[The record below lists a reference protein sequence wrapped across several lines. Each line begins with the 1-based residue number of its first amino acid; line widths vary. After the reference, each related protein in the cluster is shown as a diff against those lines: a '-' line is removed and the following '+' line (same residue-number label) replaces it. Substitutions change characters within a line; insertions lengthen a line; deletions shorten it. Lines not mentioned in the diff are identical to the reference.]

1 MNSADSIQA
10 QSTFANALLHTPL
23 EVEKMEKG
31 DCSTVNNDPSLKS
44 KNIYKNP
51 VTPEQHSK
59 VRQVDMLGKIVL
71 TLFFCSALIAFISLG
86 QLMVT
91 PTFVLMVLAVTLGT
105 YADFIE
111 NYYSTQKHQI

>member
-1 MNSADSIQA
+1 MNSAGSIQA
-10 QSTFANALLHTPL
+10 QPTFANALLHTPH
-23 EVEKMEKG
+23 EVETTEKG
-31 DCSTVNNDPSLKS
+31 ECSTVNDDPFLKS
-44 KNIYKNP
+44 KNVYQNP
-51 VTPEQHSK
+51 VTPEQHPK

-71 TLFFCSALIAFISLG
+71 TLFFCSALITFISLG

-91 PTFVLMVLAVTLGT
+91 PTFVLMVLAVILGM